1 MKILIGVIS
10 LIVVV
15 TLYTCLVVASK
26 SDEKMGI
33 KE

>member
-1 MKILIGVIS
+1 MKILIGVIG
-10 LIVVV
+10 LVIVVA
-15 TLYTCLVVASK
+15 LYTCLVVASK